1 MKNQPKAHSLLLF
14 LSLLALAAGG
24 TASAANRV
32 VQVGDAIQDSVAAS
46 ASGDVVIVRG
56 GTFPEQAITISQ
68 PIRMAREKGT
78 AVTIGGT
85 ITLRD
90 VNGSI
95 VLRDFAINVNGNGK
109 LVIENCS
116 NVGLEDLTQLPQG
129 IVIKNSKVVLR
140 SCQLGALTISAGSE
154 VEVIDSAS
162 AALSVTGSTLQIVNS
177 VCQAFTSSNSDL
189 KVIKTT
195 HATGSFTGGSAL
207 LQGSTANAD
216 VTITNCDWR
225 AHGSRFKGNL
235 TANNSHSKLLRTTV
249 DKAFAHQGADKDCV
263 VFQSTIGRTVGS
275 ALSSDANRTW
285 VTYSDVHHVTQ
296 NGGVEAH
303 FINNRFLTDKNKNAP
318 SLTLGGANCRHYI
331 KNNYFWK
338 DGSSDIGA
346 QYGPVPNNQWKLIK
360 TLPGGMITKVTNS
373 IHIGGGKYDSTRSTH
388 CIARYFYTDG
398 SQVDVQK
405 TRTNSYGSNGYGW
418 GGQTYDN
425 PHTTKPVLKIE
436 IHLNSQDHGHEN
448 STTVHYA
455 GGFTQA
461 GEIVIAHALKTAI
474 HNNLFRR
481 TDEQAHCI
489 YIASA
494 PAEGA
499 SIKGNAFWRDSGT
512 WRKHAVNAPSG
523 GEVIHNYFH
532 STNADHTVTGGIA
545 HFDNVMGGDP
555 KFDTSDWSL
564 NAGSVLLNAGPA
576 EPEYNDHDGSR
587 NDVGMHGGHA
597 YDPAGKTSVNPVVLS
612 GDQSI
617 FRLNLG
623 ESTPL
628 VIKARAA
635 VATPDE

>member
-1 MKNQPKAHSLLLF
+1 MKNQPKAQPLLL
-14 LSLLALAAGG
+14 LSLLALAAT
-24 TASAANRV
+24 TARAANRV

-116 NVGLEDLTQLPQG
+116 NVGLEDLTELPQG

-140 SCQLGALTISAGSE
+140 SCQLGALTISDGSE
-154 VEVIDSAS
+154 VEVIDSTS
-162 AALSVTGSTLQIVNS
+162 AALSVTGSTLQIVDS
-177 VCQAFTSSNSDL
+177 VCQAFTSSNSSV

-195 HATGSFTGGSAL
+195 HTTGGFTGGSAL

-225 AHGSRFKGNL
+225 AHGATFKGNL

-249 DKAFAHQGADKDCV
+249 EKAFTHLGTDKDCV
-263 VFQSTIGRTVGS
+263 VFQSTVGRVSGDV
-275 ALSSDANRTW
+275 LSSDANRTW
-285 VTYSDVHHVTQ
+285 VAYSTIHHASQ
-296 NGGVEAH
+296 LGGTEAH
-303 FINNRFLTDKNKNAP
+303 FIGNQILTDKAKAN
-318 SLTLGGANCRHYI
+318 SGIVGGGLSCVLTVANNHFYHGGDDGVTSANI
-331 KNNYFWK
+331 
-338 DGSSDIGA
+338 SGA
-346 QYGPVPNNQWKLIK
+346 QVDTRLTGWVLKKSANLNHFVTSIQNQLHAGHSNGDVKSVCRVLFSYMEGTSEYSLEHEQTVAAWS
-360 TLPGGMITKVTNS
+360 GTKVYANPRPSSLVAKVEVYLRTTAVDWPAYEISTAINSANSYPGSLIIGNVKRARINNNFFRDTNRQGHC
-373 IHIGGGKYDSTRSTH
+373 IHIPT
-388 CIARYFYTDG
+388 
-398 SQVDVQK
+398 
-405 TRTNSYGSNGYGW
+405 
-418 GGQTYDN
+418 
-425 PHTTKPVLKIE
+425 
-436 IHLNSQDHGHEN
+436 
-448 STTVHYA
+448 
-455 GGFTQA
+455 
-461 GEIVIAHALKTAI
+461 
-474 HNNLFRR
+474 
-481 TDEQAHCI
+481 
-489 YIASA
+489 A

-499 SIKGNAFWRDSGT
+499 EIKGNAFWRDSGS

-545 HFDNVMGGDP
+545 NFDNVMGGDP

-587 NDVGMHGGHA
+587 NDVGLLGGHA